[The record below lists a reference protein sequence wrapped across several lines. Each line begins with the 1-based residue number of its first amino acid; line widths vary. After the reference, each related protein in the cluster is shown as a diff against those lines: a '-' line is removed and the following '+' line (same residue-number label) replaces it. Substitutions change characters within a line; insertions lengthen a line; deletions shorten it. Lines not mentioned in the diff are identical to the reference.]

1 MRDGAALPY
10 GAKDTAGGKTGQS
23 AADSPDI
30 SPPAFKIRSVSG
42 DAAPPLAGDA
52 VGVRG
57 DAALPC
63 GARGAAGWRARGFGF
78 PLRRYCAKMGSAAMG
93 GEAGAPGLAVWF
105 GLGGLLCGTAGLRR
119 ALPAPAQG
127 TSPLRIPFSSGGWG
141 AVIGGPIGADGRR
154 PAPLSSLPRASCA
167 DSGYTR

>member
-105 GLGGLLCGTAGLRR
+105 GLGGLLCGGGGATAGSARTRSRDQSLENPIFLWGLGRGYWRANWSRR
-119 ALPAPAQG
+119 STTCAIVQPAA
-127 TSPLRIPFSSGGWG
+127 RIMRG
-141 AVIGGPIGADGRR
+141 
-154 PAPLSSLPRASCA
+154 
-167 DSGYTR
+167 